1 MKFVP
6 MLQLM
11 QRAVSEGYGVP
22 SFCVWNAESI
32 EVVLRV
38 AAELKAPV
46 ILMNG
51 PGEFD
56 LLAPRDLGA
65 VAHALAERFGV
76 TAALHLDHGN
86 SIAMVEDCLAA
97 KYTSVMLDYS
107 TRPWQENVEA
117 LRRVVALAHPQGVTV
132 EGELGEVG
140 RADQVSVEAGK
151 RSTLTDPNMAAEFVK
166 ETGIDALAV
175 SIGNAHGLYTKLP
188 QFDFERLAKLHEATR
203 IPLVLHGGSGTPE
216 ADLRRAISLGIAKV
230 NVATEAITALRQSLL
245 EQWGAGKNLWVPMA
259 QAVAMEAMA
268 KVVAKWFHL
277 TMAAGRA

>member
-6 MLQLM
+6 MSELLR
-11 QRAVSEGYGVP
+11 RAVSEGYGLP

-38 AAELKAPV
+38 ATELKAPV

-51 PGEFD
+51 PGEFG

-65 VAHALAERFGV
+65 VAHALAARFDV
-76 TAALHLDHGN
+76 PAALHLDHGN
-86 SIAMVEDCLAA
+86 SLAMVEDCLAA

-107 TRPWQENVEA
+107 TRPWAENVEA
-117 LRRVVALAHPQGVTV
+117 LRQVVALAHPYGVTV

-140 RADQVSVEAGK
+140 QADQVTVEGG
-151 RSTLTDPNMAAEFVK
+151 RLSTLTDPEMAAAFVEK
-166 ETGIDALAV
+166 TGIDALAV
-175 SIGNAHGLYTKLP
+175 SIGNAHGLYTQLP
-188 QFDFERLAKLHEATR
+188 RLDFERLAKLKEATR

-230 NVATEAITALRQSLL
+230 NVATEAITAMRQSLL
-245 EQWGAGKNLWVPMA
+245 EQWSAGTNLWVPMA